1 MPTDEALV
9 ARVARGDQQAL
20 AELLRRWERP
30 LAHFLHR
37 RTGGRDVE
45 DLYQEVWLRVV
56 RAADRFD
63 RERRFST
70 WLFQI
75 ALNLSRDWQRR
86 RPAEPSDDADG
97 DAGGDAA
104 AAADATDAGIDVE
117 RLLARLP
124 EAQREVVALR
134 YLHDLSEDDVAALL
148 DIPKGTV
155 KSRLHHAIARLNA
168 MVRGEDAA

>member
-9 ARVARGDQQAL
+9 AQVARGDEQAL
-20 AELLRRWERP
+20 AELLRRWQRP

-56 RAADRFD
+56 RAAERFD
-63 RERRFST
+63 GERRFST

-86 RPAEPSDDADG
+86 QPRESGAASGEGDG
-97 DAGGDAA
+97 AA
-104 AAADATDAGIDVE
+104 PPGDAGIDVA

-124 EAQREVVALR
+124 DGQREVVALR
-134 YLHDLSEDDVAALL
+134 YLHDLSEDDVASILG
-148 DIPKGTV
+148 IPRGTV
-155 KSRLHHAIARLNA
+155 KSRLHHAIATLNA
-168 MVRGEDAA
+168 LVRGEDGE

>member
-9 ARVARGDQQAL
+9 GQVARGDEQAL

-56 RAADRFD
+56 RAAERFD
-63 RERRFST
+63 GERRFST

-86 RPAEPSDDADG
+86 RPAEPSDAEP
-97 DAGGDAA
+97 AGETRPAA
-104 AAADATDAGIDVE
+104 RAEAGLDVE

-134 YLHDLSEDDVAALL
+134 YLHDLSEDEVALLL
-148 DIPKGTV
+148 DIPRGTV

-168 MVRGEDAA
+168 LVRGEDAA

>member
-9 ARVARGDQQAL
+9 ARLARGDEQAL

-56 RAADRFD
+56 RAAERFD

-86 RPAEPSDDADG
+86 RPAEPG
-97 DAGGDAA
+97 EAGPEAA
-104 AAADATDAGIDVE
+104 AAAEAADAGIDVE

-155 KSRLHHAIARLNA
+155 KSRLHQAIARLNA
-168 MVRGEDAA
+168 LVRGEDAA

>member
-9 ARVARGDQQAL
+9 ARLARGDEAAL

-30 LAHFLHR
+30 LAHFLYR

-56 RAADRFD
+56 RAAERFD
-63 RERRFST
+63 RGRRFST
-70 WLFQI
+70 WLFHI
-75 ALNLSRDWQRR
+75 AGNLSRDWRR
-86 RPAEPSDDADG
+86 RQPSEPAVAAVE
-97 DAGGDAA
+97 AGGVAPASDAA
-104 AAADATDAGIDVE
+104 IDVE

-134 YLHDLSEDDVAALL
+134 YLHDLSEDEVAMVL
-148 DIPKGTV
+148 DIPRGTV

-168 MVRGEDAA
+168 LVRGEMQR

>member
-9 ARVARGDQQAL
+9 ARVARGDEQAL

-37 RTGGRDVE
+37 RTDGRDVE
-45 DLYQEVWLRVV
+45 DIYQEVWLRVV
-56 RAADRFD
+56 RAAERFD
-63 RERRFST
+63 RDRRFST

-75 ALNLSRDWQRR
+75 ALNRCRDWQRR
-86 RPAEPSDDADG
+86 RPAEPSDAAPEG
-97 DAGGDAA
+97 RA
-104 AAADATDAGIDVE
+104 AAADVADAGIDVE

-124 EAQREVVALR
+124 EPQRDVVALR
-134 YLHDLSEDDVAALL
+134 YLHDLSEDEVATLL

-168 MVRGEDAA
+168 LVRGEDAA

>member
-9 ARVARGDQQAL
+9 GQVARGDEQAL

-56 RAADRFD
+56 RAAERFD
-63 RERRFST
+63 GDRRFST

-75 ALNLSRDWQRR
+75 ALNLTRDWRR
-86 RPAEPSDDADG
+86 RPPAEPSDAEP
-97 DAGGDAA
+97 AGEARPAA
-104 AAADATDAGIDVE
+104 RAEAGIDVE

-124 EAQREVVALR
+124 EGQREVVALR
-134 YLHDLSEDDVAALL
+134 YLHDLSEDEVALLL
-148 DIPKGTV
+148 DIPAGTV

-168 MVRGEDAA
+168 LVRGEDAR

>member
-9 ARVARGDQQAL
+9 GQVARGDEQAL

-56 RAADRFD
+56 RAAERFD
-63 RERRFST
+63 GERRFST

-86 RPAEPSDDADG
+86 RPAEPSDAEPVG
-97 DAGGDAA
+97 ETRPAARAEAGL
-104 AAADATDAGIDVE
+104 DVE

-134 YLHDLSEDDVAALL
+134 YLHDLSEDEVALLL
-148 DIPKGTV
+148 DIPRGTV

-168 MVRGEDAA
+168 LVRGEDAA

>member
-9 ARVARGDQQAL
+9 AQVAHGDEQAL

-56 RAADRFD
+56 RAAERFD
-63 RERRFST
+63 GDRRFST

-75 ALNLSRDWQRR
+75 ALNLSRDWRR
-86 RPAEPSDDADG
+86 REPAAP
-97 DAGGDAA
+97 GGVDPGGEAA
-104 AAADATDAGIDVE
+104 APIAADASAGVDVE

-124 EAQREVVALR
+124 AAQREVVALR
-134 YLHDLSEDDVAALL
+134 YLHDLSEDEVATLL
-148 DIPKGTV
+148 DIPRGTV

-168 MVRGEDAA
+168 LVRGEDTP

>member
-9 ARVARGDQQAL
+9 AQVAHGDEQAL

-56 RAADRFD
+56 RAAERFD
-63 RERRFST
+63 GDRRFST

-75 ALNLSRDWQRR
+75 ALNLSRDWRR
-86 RPAEPSDDADG
+86 REPAS
-97 DAGGDAA
+97 AGAVDLSGEVAA
-104 AAADATDAGIDVE
+104 PMAADAGVDVE

-134 YLHDLSEDDVAALL
+134 YLHDLSEEEVATLL
-148 DIPKGTV
+148 DIPRGTV

-168 MVRGEDAA
+168 LVRGEDAA

>member
-1 MPTDEALV
+1 MATSSAGRAAASLGATAGP
-9 ARVARGDQQAL
+9 RS
-20 AELLRRWERP
+20 P
-30 LAHFLHR
+30 

-56 RAADRFD
+56 RAAERFD
-63 RERRFST
+63 GGRRFST

-75 ALNLSRDWQRR
+75 ALNLTRDWRR
-86 RPAEPSDDADG
+86 RPPAEPSDADAP
-97 DAGGDAA
+97 ADAA
-104 AAADATDAGIDVE
+104 APARTDAGIDVE

-134 YLHDLSEDDVAALL
+134 YLHDLSEEEVALVL
-148 DIPKGTV
+148 DIPRGTV

-168 MVRGEDAA
+168 LVRGEDAA

>member
-9 ARVARGDQQAL
+9 ERVARGDELAL

-56 RAADRFD
+56 RAAERFD
-63 RERRFST
+63 PHRRFST

-86 RPAEPSDDADG
+86 VPDEPSAAEPGVDAGAADG
-97 DAGGDAA
+97 VE
-104 AAADATDAGIDVE
+104 AGIDIA

-124 EAQREVVALR
+124 EAQRAVVELR
-134 YLHDLSEDDVAALL
+134 YLHDLSEDEVALLL

-168 MVRGEDAA
+168 LVRGEDAA

>member
-9 ARVARGDQQAL
+9 ARVARGDEQAL

-56 RAADRFD
+56 RAAERFD

-86 RPAEPSDDADG
+86 RPAEPSDAASDDVAP
-97 DAGGDAA
+97 ASDAA
-104 AAADATDAGIDVE
+104 NAGIDVE

-124 EAQREVVALR
+124 EGQRDVVALR
-134 YLHDLSEDDVAALL
+134 YLHDLSEDEVAALL

-168 MVRGEDAA
+168 LVRGEDAA

>member
-9 ARVARGDQQAL
+9 GQVARGDEQAL

-56 RAADRFD
+56 RAAERFD
-63 RERRFST
+63 GERRFST

-75 ALNLSRDWQRR
+75 ALNLTRDWQRR
-86 RPAEPSDDADG
+86 PPAEPSDVEPPGETRPAARAE
-97 DAGGDAA
+97 AGL
-104 AAADATDAGIDVE
+104 DVE

-134 YLHDLSEDDVAALL
+134 YLHDLSEDEVALLL
-148 DIPKGTV
+148 DIPRGTV

-168 MVRGEDAA
+168 LVRGEDAP

>member
-9 ARVARGDQQAL
+9 GQVARGDEQAL

-56 RAADRFD
+56 RAAERFD
-63 RERRFST
+63 GERRFST

-86 RPAEPSDDADG
+86 RPA
-97 DAGGDAA
+97 
-104 AAADATDAGIDVE
+104 
-117 RLLARLP
+117 
-124 EAQREVVALR
+124 
-134 YLHDLSEDDVAALL
+134 
-148 DIPKGTV
+148 
-155 KSRLHHAIARLNA
+155 
-168 MVRGEDAA
+168 

>member
-9 ARVARGDQQAL
+9 ARVARGDGQAL

-56 RAADRFD
+56 RAAERFD
-63 RERRFST
+63 GERRFST

-75 ALNLSRDWQRR
+75 ALNLSRDWRR
-86 RPAEPSDDADG
+86 RQPAAPSAAAVDPPVE
-97 DAGGDAA
+97 AGAI
-104 AAADATDAGIDVE
+104 AAADAGLDVE

-134 YLHDLSEDDVAALL
+134 YLHDLSEDEVATLL
-148 DIPKGTV
+148 DIPRGTV

-168 MVRGEDAA
+168 LVRGEEAR

>member
-9 ARVARGDQQAL
+9 GQVARGDEQAL

-56 RAADRFD
+56 RAAERFD
-63 RERRFST
+63 GERRFST

-75 ALNLSRDWQRR
+75 ALNLTRDWQRR
-86 RPAEPSDDADG
+86 QPTEPSDADPPG
-97 DAGGDAA
+97 EAGTAA
-104 AAADATDAGIDVE
+104 RTDAGIDVA

-134 YLHDLSEDDVAALL
+134 YLHDLSEDAVALLL

-155 KSRLHHAIARLNA
+155 KSRLHQAIARLNA
-168 MVRGEDAA
+168 LVRSEDAP

>member
-9 ARVARGDQQAL
+9 GQVARGDEQAL
-20 AELLRRWERP
+20 AELLRRWEKP

-56 RAADRFD
+56 RAAERFD
-63 RERRFST
+63 GERRFST
-70 WLFQI
+70 WLFHI
-75 ALNLSRDWQRR
+75 ALNLTRDWQRR
-86 RPAEPSDDADG
+86 PPAEPSDADPPG
-97 DAGGDAA
+97 EARPAARAEAGL
-104 AAADATDAGIDVE
+104 DVE

-134 YLHDLSEDDVAALL
+134 YLHDLSEDEVALLL

-168 MVRGEDAA
+168 LVRGEEAS

>member
-9 ARVARGDQQAL
+9 AQVARGDEPAL
-20 AELLRRWERP
+20 AELMRRWERP

-37 RTGGRDVE
+37 RTGGRDVD

-63 RERRFST
+63 RDRRFST
-70 WLFQI
+70 WLFHI
-75 ALNLSRDWQRR
+75 ALNLCRDWQRR
-86 RPAEPSDDADG
+86 PPAAASEDVPEPAEPATDT
-97 DAGGDAA
+97 
-104 AAADATDAGIDVE
+104 ADASIDVE

-124 EAQREVVALR
+124 DAQREVVALR
-134 YLHDLSEDDVAALL
+134 YLHDLSEDEVAALL

-168 MVRGEDAA
+168 LVRGEDAA